1 MNVLLLLSHI
11 KGFIFVLKSLIEYNI
26 NFIYCKLT
34 SCSKIKIHALIV
46 SELFQT
52 YYFCS
57 KESNFFTVKEIPLI
71 KDYSTV
77 KEIFFDQGNFLQNI

>member
-11 KGFIFVLKSLIEYNI
+11 KGFIFVLKSTIEYNI
-26 NFIYCKLT
+26 DFIYCKLT

-57 KESNFFTVKEIPLI
+57 QESNF
-71 KDYSTV
+71 STV
-77 KEIFFDQGNFLQNI
+77 KENSLDKGLFQSQINFL